1 MKRWFSDVFK
11 IACGVCLGY
20 ILLIIAAFV
29 FDDVFA
35 CDKSFSRL
43 GHKRSHLNSYCW
55 LRLLSDLN
63 SSSEMTVSL

>member
-29 FDDVFA
+29 FDDVFLPA
-35 CDKSFSRL
+35 IRVL
-43 GHKRSHLNSYCW
+43 AGW
-55 LRLLSDLN
+55 VTSDP
-63 SSSEMTVSL
+63 T